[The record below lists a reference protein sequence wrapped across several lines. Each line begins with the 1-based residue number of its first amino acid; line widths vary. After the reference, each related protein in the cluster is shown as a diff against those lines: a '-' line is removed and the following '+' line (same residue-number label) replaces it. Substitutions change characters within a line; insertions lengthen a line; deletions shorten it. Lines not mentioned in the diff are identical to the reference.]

1 MRDKILKSKCLHI
14 ILSNQAT
21 EILCEVT
28 IAGPEDF
35 KNEHGIKCI
44 GVWDTGS
51 EGCLISPELAKK
63 LNLVLISYKIVVG
76 VNSEDLS
83 PEYLINLFLPNGDS
97 FEDISTLVG
106 NRLAED
112 EFIIGMSIIN
122 KGDFA
127 ITNVNNKTTM
137 SFRSPSVAR
146 INFQLDYEKAL
157 AEEEAINRKQKK
169 TTRRTQ
175 KRRRRK

>member
-14 ILSNQAT
+14 NLSNQAT
-21 EILCEVT
+21 EIICDVT
-28 IAGPEDF
+28 ISGPEDY
-35 KNEHGIKCI
+35 KNLHGIKCI

-51 EGCLISPELAKK
+51 EGCLVSPELAKK
-63 LNLVLISYKIVVG
+63 LNLVLISYKVVVG
-76 VNSEDLS
+76 VNGEELS

-97 FEDISTLVG
+97 FHGISALVG
-106 NRLAED
+106 TKLADD

-137 SFRSPSVAR
+137 SFRTPSIAR
-146 INFQLDYEKAL
+146 INFELDYKKAK
-157 AEEEAINRKQKK
+157 EEQEELNRRQYK
-169 TTRRTQ
+169 TTKRNQ
-175 KRRRRK
+175 KRRKRK